1 MIKAKAILTAK
12 ASFISFEKRLPI
24 RGVKTQLTKQKIR
37 KDLIEKGYQM
47 FNPIIFI
54 PENTLLSIAKKLKK
68 EKDIINFEIDLSEI
82 LGKSSFSILKEKLL
96 KELTK

>member
-1 MIKAKAILTAK
+1 
-12 ASFISFEKRLPI
+12 
-24 RGVKTQLTKQKIR
+24 
-37 KDLIEKGYQM
+37 M
-47 FNPIIFI
+47 FNPIIFV